1 MKMKKRRFLTFALA
15 MAFVLSLFPS
25 VGVKAYDESDEEE
38 TVVTAVAP
46 LASVLVTITEP
57 TIGAAA
63 SNSIKFDST
72 LIDAIATG
80 TTPEKAM
87 TLGWVDENGDAF
99 TGSFEEGKSY
109 TFRFMINALWGY
121 SVSDETVAYI
131 NSEDNP
137 AEFIGIEEESIDEEY
152 SCVYCVYEL
161 EYSFETPATL
171 IESVNLSVTIPD
183 TGTVVAEEEE
193 GYSAIATVALASGQN
208 CALSE
213 GVINGRFIKGM
224 PSGREGFDDAYEG
237 TIEAGKYYYVE
248 FLLVADE
255 GYEFSLDT
263 KVNVTGAVSCAIE
276 EDFSDDDELW
286 VVAKVLAKA
295 PEYTILDGDGSTVTE
310 GSDLVVRAS
319 GDLGK
324 LTDLLVDNNSV
335 KDKAELT
342 AGSTIATIKAALL
355 DTLTAGEHTLTF
367 VYTDGEVSTKF
378 TVVKKVAQATVTTTE
393 APKEEAKNAKTN
405 AASPKT
411 GDAAPLMLASI
422 LMLMSF
428 AGVVVLRKRKINN

>member
-15 MAFVLSLFPS
+15 LAFMFSLLPS

-63 SNSIKFDST
+63 SNSITFDTT

-80 TTPEKAM
+80 TTPDGLV
-87 TLGWVDENGDAF
+87 LGWVDENGDAF
-99 TGSFEEGKSY
+99 TGAFEDGESY

-121 SVSDETVAYI
+121 SVSEETVAYI
-131 NSEDNP
+131 NSDDSP
-137 AEFIGIEEESIDEEY
+137 ANFIGIEEESIDEEY

-171 IESVNLSVTIPD
+171 IESVNLSVALPAI
-183 TGTVVAEEEE
+183 GTKIFNDDEN
-193 GYSAIATVALASGQN
+193 GLSAKATVALASGQN
-208 CALSE
+208 CELCKD
-213 GVINGRFIKGM
+213 VDNGRLVVGM
-224 PSGREGFDDAYEG
+224 PSDGEGFDDLYEG
-237 TIEAGKYYYVE
+237 TVEAGKYYYVE
-248 FLLVADE
+248 FLLNPAS
-255 GYEFSLDT
+255 GFEFSLDT

-378 TVVKKVAQATVTTTE
+378 TVVKKASQATVTTTE

-428 AGVVVLRKRKINN
+428 AGVVVLRKKENK